1 MQRTGWGGLVN
12 TDFTTSHGQKDTA
25 ITGRAINLS
34 AHDASMTVTCKFSKR
49 TTFIPGKTT
58 YTAEDRGLL
67 LLDALLTGD
76 CHAHSSP
83 AARTYA
89 INNEFILELGCNNM
103 IKVTYYIDSLDSLLL
118 KST

>member
-25 ITGRAINLS
+25 VTGRAINLS

-58 YTAEDRGLL
+58 YTAEDWGLL

-76 CHAHSSP
+76 WGIPVVIISDRDRKCLS
-83 AARTYA
+83 
-89 INNEFILELGCNNM
+89 
-103 IKVTYYIDSLDSLLL
+103 
-118 KST
+118 

>member
-12 TDFTTSHGQKDTA
+12 T
-25 ITGRAINLS
+25 NLS

-76 CHAHSSP
+76 CHD
-83 AARTYA
+83 
-89 INNEFILELGCNNM
+89 N
-103 IKVTYYIDSLDSLLL
+103 K
-118 KST
+118 